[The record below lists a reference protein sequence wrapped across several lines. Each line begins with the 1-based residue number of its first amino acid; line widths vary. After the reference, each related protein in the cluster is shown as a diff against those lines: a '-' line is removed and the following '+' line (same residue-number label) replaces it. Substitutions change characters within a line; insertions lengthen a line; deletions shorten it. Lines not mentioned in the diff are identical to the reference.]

1 MLSEICYSLLDK
13 CLMLLLLC
21 TMYIYFDL
29 IILFLFFVIVVFI
42 VVTFAQQAEEWDQSF
57 EWTKKKSIH
66 IEED

>member
-29 IILFLFFVIVVFI
+29 IILFFVIVVFI